1 MPGAVVDMDINVFR
15 GAVLLVLIFAF
26 LGLWAWVWSGKRKS
40 TFSAASRLPL
50 EEDHGEI
57 PYDVDPTDETRPT
70 GQGVS
75 HVN

>member
-1 MPGAVVDMDINVFR
+1 MDINILR
-15 GAVLLVLIFAF
+15 GAILLVLIFAF
-26 LGLWAWVWSGKRKS
+26 LGLWKWAWSSKRKS
-40 TFSAASRLPL
+40 AFSAASRLPL

-57 PYDVDPTDETRPT
+57 PNAADPTEETRPT